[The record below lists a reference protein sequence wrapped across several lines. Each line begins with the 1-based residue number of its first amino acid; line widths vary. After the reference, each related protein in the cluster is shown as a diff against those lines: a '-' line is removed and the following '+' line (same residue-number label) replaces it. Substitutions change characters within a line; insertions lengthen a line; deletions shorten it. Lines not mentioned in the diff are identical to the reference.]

1 MKLKGSVIMSF
12 YKDHIFMGKGLSGR
26 ESHNQTL
33 HIEYENAKPPK
44 WRFGGHETGKVMYAG
59 V

>member
-12 YKDHIFMGKGLSGR
+12 YKDHIFMGKVLPGR
-26 ESHNQTL
+26 ESRIETL
-33 HIEYENAKPPK
+33 QIEYENAKPLK
-44 WRFGGHETGKVMYAG
+44 WRFGGHETGKVMYVG